1 MSSYRSKTVEPPFA
15 GPRWWAAAIFLAVAL
30 LAQVE
35 LFHYFRFRNA
45 EISGVLLVVAWY
57 AIHVDVRRAA
67 LFGLIAGI
75 CEDALSAQ
83 TGAAWTIST
92 TATAVVA
99 AMLSRGFFADS
110 IPLVAAIV
118 VFATLLRDAIF
129 WSAMALQG
137 GYPAGL
143 GGWHLHQTLWQAAL
157 NALFVALIMLALRW
171 KAALVS
177 R

>member
-1 MSSYRSKTVEPPFA
+1 MSSYRSKTVEPPFT
-15 GPRWWAAAIFLAVAL
+15 GPRWWVAGIFLALAL

-35 LFHYFRFRNA
+35 IFHYLRFRNA

-57 AIHVDVRRAA
+57 AIHVDIRRAA
-67 LFGLIAGI
+67 MFGLIAGI

-92 TATAVVA
+92 TSTAIVA

-129 WSAMALQG
+129 WSVMALQG

-143 GGWHLHQTLWQAAL
+143 GRQHFHQTLWQAVL
-157 NALFVALIMLALRW
+157 NAIFVTAVMLLLRW
-171 KAALVS
+171 KDALAS

>member
-1 MSSYRSKTVEPPFA
+1 MSSYRSKTAEPPFS
-15 GPRWWAAAIFLAVAL
+15 GPRPWVAGVLLALAL
-30 LAQVE
+30 LAQLE
-35 LFHYFRFRNA
+35 FFHYLRFRNA
-45 EISGVLLVVAWY
+45 EISAVLVVVAWY

-92 TATAVVA
+92 TTMAVVA
-99 AMLSRGFFADS
+99 AVLSRGFFADS
-110 IPLVAAIV
+110 IALVAAIV

-129 WSAMALQG
+129 WTVMDLQG

-143 GGWHLHQTLWQAAL
+143 ARPHLHQTLWQAAL
-157 NALFVALIMLALRW
+157 NALFVAAVMLALRW
-171 KAALVS
+171 KDALAS

>member
-1 MSSYRSKTVEPPFA
+1 MSSYRSKTAEPPFT
-15 GPRWWAAAIFLAVAL
+15 GPRWWVAAIFLALAL

-35 LFHYFRFRNA
+35 VFHYFRFRNA

-67 LFGLIAGI
+67 FFGLIAGI

-118 VFATLLRDAIF
+118 VFSTLLRDTIF
-129 WSAMALQG
+129 WTAISLQG

-143 GGWHLHQTLWQAAL
+143 GARHLHQTLWQAGL
-157 NALFVALIMLALRW
+157 NALFVAAVMLALRW
-171 KAALVS
+171 KDAVAS

>member
-1 MSSYRSKTVEPPFA
+1 MSSYRSKTAEPPFA
-15 GPRWWAAAIFLAVAL
+15 GPRWWAAAIFLAAAL

-57 AIHVDVRRAA
+57 AVHVDVRRAA

-99 AMLSRGFFADS
+99 ALLSRGFFADS

-118 VFATLLRDAIF
+118 VLATLLRDVIF
-129 WSAMALQG
+129 WSTMALEG
-137 GYPAGL
+137 APSGL

-171 KAALVS
+171 KEALAS